1 MMKSFEH
8 VVMDPVGIHARPA
21 GLLAKEAKQYTSS
34 VTIKKGSM
42 KADAKKL
49 MQLMGLGV
57 KTGEKIEIEIDGK
70 DEEVAYESL
79 KTFFLANL

>member
-1 MMKSFEH
+1 MKSFEH

-34 VTIKKGSM
+34 VTIKKDSM

-79 KTFFLANL
+79 KTFFLAHL